1 MAKIRSLYDA
11 IIKTKVQEDKCT
23 NFLLW
28 LLKKLPSNILLK
40 IFKLSNLSIIDNET
54 NFEFQVQYQ
63 MDDSR
68 PDALIV
74 FSESQYLIIETKRF
88 PNKFDND
95 QFSKHLKNGQKEFGK
110 ENVWILFLSGD
121 GQIPNELEIMKNKY
135 EGRIGFL
142 PWKSLLKVLNENKD
156 SMGEKYDII
165 IDEFLI
171 FANYYKLGR
180 LISMNKDELKT
191 FFEIYPTV
199 AKYEDAVNQT
209 LITVLDKIIDGI
221 IVECE
226 ELVERNDDENVPTI
240 PCLYKT
246 LNIKNWYIKKS
257 SGFVF
262 ISALNKKIG
271 VVLKG
276 YENDEKE
283 KAKFIQLWDEKYK
296 NKYREDLALNA
307 FKYVFEDDENSDI
320 YGEYFELVDGMS
332 GKLFNPTQISE
343 FTDCFYWGYVYE
355 LDLENFNSHYETI
368 PKDFKKLL
376 NTFVDSNDTIHQNA
390 KAKKYRKR

>member
-11 IIKTKVQEDKCT
+11 IIKTKVKEDQCT

-40 IFKLSNLSIIDNET
+40 IFKMSNLSITESEI
-54 NFEFQVQYQ
+54 NFDFQVQYQ

-121 GQIPNELEIMKNKY
+121 DQIPNELEILKNKY

-142 PWKSLLKVLNENKD
+142 SWKSLLKALKDNKD
-156 SMGEKYDII
+156 SIGEKYDII
-165 IDEFLI
+165 IEEFLN
-171 FANYYKLGR
+171 FANWYKLGR
-180 LISMNKDELKT
+180 LISMNKDELKV
-191 FFEIYPTV
+191 FFEAYPTV

-209 LITVLDKIIDGI
+209 LLTVLDKIKDGI

-226 ELVERNDDENVPTI
+226 ELVEGNDEEYLLTM
-240 PCLYKT
+240 PCLYKA
-246 LNIKNWYIKKS
+246 LNIKNWHIKKS
-257 SGFVF
+257 SGYIF

-271 VVLKG
+271 VVLTG
-276 YENDEKE
+276 YQNDEME

-307 FKYVFEDDENSDI
+307 FTYVFEDDETSDI

-343 FTDCFYWGYVYE
+343 FANCFYWGYVYE

-376 NTFVDSNDTIHQNA
+376 NTFVDSKDTIHQ
-390 KAKKYRKR
+390 KANVKKNRKR